1 MCKIISIANQK
12 GGVGKTTTA
21 MNLGVA
27 LELQGKHTLLI
38 DFDPQASLS
47 SYLGFIN
54 DNGDN
59 IDELPTINNLMMSAI
74 GMERKSE
81 DIMSYIRHSK
91 VNNIDYIPSD
101 LNLANADCYLSGVI
115 SRETVLKRMLTKE
128 LIGNY
133 DYIIIDCLPSLGV
146 LLMNALVASDGFIIP
161 VQTQKF
167 AFDGLVM
174 LENVFGQIKNTVNN
188 KLELIGVLATMYE
201 TNATASKVVL
211 EKLKQRYPDK
221 LFATY
226 IHKAT
231 EAEKSTNKQK
241 SLCLYNNRPGEEYK
255 AVAKEVIEVFWTF
268 DIQKDVNED
277 SELKIGSLSL
287 VNK

>member
-1 MCKIISIANQK
+1 MEENIMCKIISIANQK

-74 GMERKSE
+74 GLERKSE
-81 DIMSYIRHSK
+81 DIMSYIRHSE

-115 SRETVLKRMLTKE
+115 SRETVLKRMLIKE

-201 TNATASKVVL
+201 TNTTASKIVL

-221 LFATY
+221 MFATY

-255 AVAKEVIEVFWTF
+255 AVAKEVIEIF
-268 DIQKDVNED
+268 
-277 SELKIGSLSL
+277 
-287 VNK
+287 

>member
-54 DNGDN
+54 DNGDT

-174 LENVFGQIKNTVNN
+174 LENVFR
-188 KLELIGVLATMYE
+188 
-201 TNATASKVVL
+201 TNQKYSK
-211 EKLKQRYPDK
+211 Q
-221 LFATY
+221 
-226 IHKAT
+226 
-231 EAEKSTNKQK
+231 
-241 SLCLYNNRPGEEYK
+241 
-255 AVAKEVIEVFWTF
+255 
-268 DIQKDVNED
+268 
-277 SELKIGSLSL
+277 
-287 VNK
+287 

>member
-1 MCKIISIANQK
+1 
-12 GGVGKTTTA
+12 
-21 MNLGVA
+21 
-27 LELQGKHTLLI
+27 
-38 DFDPQASLS
+38 
-47 SYLGFIN
+47 
-54 DNGDN
+54 
-59 IDELPTINNLMMSAI
+59 MMSAI
-74 GMERKSE
+74 GLERKSE
-81 DIMSYIRHSK
+81 YIMSYIRHSE

-201 TNATASKVVL
+201 TNTTASKIVL
-211 EKLKQRYPDK
+211 EKLKQRYLISCLLHTFTK
-221 LFATY
+221 LQKPR
-226 IHKAT
+226 KAQINKRACVCT
-231 EAEKSTNKQK
+231 IIVQEKNIRQLLRK
-241 SLCLYNNRPGEEYK
+241 L
-255 AVAKEVIEVFWTF
+255 
-268 DIQKDVNED
+268 
-277 SELKIGSLSL
+277 
-287 VNK
+287 